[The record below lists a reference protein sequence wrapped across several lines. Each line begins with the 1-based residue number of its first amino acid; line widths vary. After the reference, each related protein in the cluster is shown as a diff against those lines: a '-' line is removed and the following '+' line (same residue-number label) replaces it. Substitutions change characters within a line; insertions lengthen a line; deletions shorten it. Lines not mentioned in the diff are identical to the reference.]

1 MATDATQVTCIKHS
15 RTRPP
20 RWRPVQ
26 FLAFAL
32 AGLGWSMSHPVAAE
46 NPTVP
51 SVSYQFL
58 TDPIELDWTGKPKG
72 EVPEWSDRWMTS
84 NRIEDRLVSVQ
95 VAAAR
100 LDAGLDVPPEFGP
113 MVSRWLSESPLPVL
127 RRALVSTSL
136 RLKRPEDIPTL
147 LQIAENDGPL
157 GAVIESQL
165 MGWNPAALEEV
176 WRKRVSEGT
185 ALSPSMHLALEGLAS
200 LGKKEDLPA
209 IEAVMENHPE
219 ATVRREAAA
228 AIGRIDPNRGNQI
241 ASQSIP
247 PPDAIDSA
255 RADLLLGLIGPTP
268 SAEAMGVCEA
278 IARSNSYPNAATALK
293 RLARIDEAKAKQ
305 IALSRSDLD
314 DSQWI
319 DASIDVLQ
327 SPPSIDDLPK
337 WLRWLGNPNRHLR
350 DRVSEVL
357 TQWRQDDSR
366 RPKIDHEIDE
376 ILRNGTAKAVEQSM
390 ILSVLWDR
398 RDALP
403 QILSRLDDPLP
414 DLSVSA
420 AWATSH
426 LAHLQSDLDSIRER
440 LTAYVEATIDPNRK
454 SIAPASDYHRIAH
467 LLELMGRHQQEAA
480 LPLLERFIPK
490 ESPFPTFSRCAAFWA
505 IGAIQKDKPEA
516 TQRAAIEQRVL
527 DFASQNPEKIYVRA
541 IGTMALGKMGNP
553 DSISKLEQMPEPP
566 QSPIGTAKVW
576 AIQRL
581 EGAAKP

>member
-1 MATDATQVTCIKHS
+1 MATDATQVTGSKNS
-15 RTRPP
+15 QTRKTQK
-20 RWRPVQ
+20 RFAQ
-26 FLAFAL
+26 LMAFAL
-32 AGLGWSMSHPVAAE
+32 FVLGWSKAE
-46 NPTVP
+46 MVCAEDPSIP

-58 TDPIELDWTGKPKG
+58 IDPIALDWSGSPKG
-72 EVPEWSDRWMTS
+72 EVPDWSDRWLTS
-84 NRIEDRLVSVQ
+84 DRLEDRLVSVQ
-95 VAAAR
+95 VAGAR
-100 LDAGLDVPPEFGP
+100 LDAGLDVPQEFGP
-113 MVSRWLSESPLPVL
+113 MVGRWLNDSPLPVL

-147 LQIAENDGPL
+147 LQIAQNDGPL
-157 GAVIESQL
+157 GAVIESQM
-165 MGWNPAALEEV
+165 MGWKPEALEEV
-176 WRKRVSEGT
+176 WRKRVTEGT
-185 ALSPSMHLALEGLAS
+185 ALSPSMQLALEGLAS

-209 IEAVMENHPE
+209 IEAVMEKHPE

-228 AIGRIDPNRGNQI
+228 AIGRIDPIRGNQI
-241 ASQSIP
+241 ASPSIP
-247 PPDAIDSA
+247 QPDKIDSA
-255 RADLLLGLIGPTP
+255 QADLLLGLIGPSP
-268 SAEAMGVCEA
+268 SAEAIGVCEA
-278 IARSNSYPNAATALK
+278 VARCNSYPNAATALR
-293 RLARIDEAKAKQ
+293 RLATIDDSKAKE
-305 IALSRSDLD
+305 IARSRSDLD

-350 DRVSEVL
+350 DRVSRVL
-357 TQWRQDDSR
+357 TQLRQEESQ
-366 RPKIDHEIDE
+366 RPKIDQEIDQ
-376 ILRNGTAKAVEQSM
+376 ILQNGTAKAIEQSM

-398 RDALP
+398 REALP
-403 QILSRLDDPLP
+403 HILNRLDDPLP

-426 LAHLQSDLDSIRER
+426 LAHQQSDLDAIRER
-440 LTAYVEATIDPNRK
+440 LTAYVEATIDPDRK

-467 LLELMGRHQQEAA
+467 LMELMGRHQQETA

-505 IGAIQKDKPEA
+505 IGAIQKDKPDA
-516 TQRAAIEQRVL
+516 SQRAAIEQRVL

-553 DSISKLEQMPEPP
+553 DSISKLVQMPEPP
-566 QSPIGTAKVW
+566 HSPIGTAKEW

-581 EGAAKP
+581 EGMAKP